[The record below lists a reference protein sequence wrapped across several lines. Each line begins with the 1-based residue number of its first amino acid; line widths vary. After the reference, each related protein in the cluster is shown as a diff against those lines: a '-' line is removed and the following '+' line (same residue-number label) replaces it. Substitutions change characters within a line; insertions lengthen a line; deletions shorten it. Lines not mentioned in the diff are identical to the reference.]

1 MIYLKTMQWLKK
13 FWITFLSFLPFGA
26 AAVSPWIVGA
36 VAGVGA
42 IAGFSIYRS
51 MAPVDMADAL
61 RFFSSCWTCQMFSDI
76 MATMSQILPRAYHGI
91 GTAIIPFS
99 IAVTAIWAAWQI
111 IKTFSDNASNG
122 VDGWSLANTFTTHFV
137 KLAVVAAVLLA
148 PLPRLMTDI
157 VIEPIFNVGL
167 YMNRAVTGDEAF
179 NSCLVATAIA
189 DPVSA
194 TVESASTG
202 AFSPK
207 LRHNL
212 ACQVANVHQMTGV
225 GMTVGW
231 TMMNMA
237 FNDEYQHKIL
247 WGIPFFPNVPIFF
260 AGLLVM
266 VLFFV
271 SLLPIPL
278 YFLEIF
284 IKLSMDLVLLPL
296 TFLGWLFKGWN
307 IFPQGS
313 HNKNIRAIVND
324 VINGTAGIAVTG
336 IFVSFAIMFINAVFG
351 HWNGAQRLALAIE
364 SGDSKLLMDGL
375 MMRNDSLV
383 TIILMGVF
391 IAMFMTSIPA
401 LTKTLFNVSIS
412 TKYYDNLKKDLTT
425 TWTNLK
431 KIWSEMKK

>member
-1 MIYLKTMQWLKK
+1 MVYLKTYNMLKK

-26 AAVSPWIVGA
+26 AAVSPWVVGA

-51 MAPVDMADAL
+51 MAPVNVADAMK
-61 RFFSSCWTCQMFSDI
+61 FFSSCWSCQMFSDI
-76 MATMSQILPRAYHGI
+76 MSTMSGILPRVYDALGSF
-91 GTAIIPFS
+91 IIPFAV
-99 IAVTAIWAAWQI
+99 AVTAIWIAWQLF
-111 IKTFSDNASNG
+111 KTFANDSGA
-122 VDGWSLANTFTTHFV
+122 VDGWSLSDNFVTHFV
-137 KLAVVAAVLLA
+137 KLGIVSAVLLA
-148 PLPRLMTDI
+148 PLPRILTDV
-157 VIEPIFNVGL
+157 VIEPVFNVGL
-167 YMNRAVTGDEAF
+167 YMSRAVTGDEVF

-189 DPVSA
+189 DPVTISSA
-194 TVESASTG
+194 ATAHG

-212 ACQVANVHQMTGV
+212 ACQVANVHQVTGI

-237 FNDEYQHKIL
+237 FNDEYMHKIM
-247 WGIPFFPNVPIFF
+247 WGVPIFPNVPMF
-260 AGLLVM
+260 AGGLLITL
-266 VLFFV
+266 LFLMA
-271 SLLPIPL
+271 LLPIPL

-313 HNKNIRAIVND
+313 HNKNIRAIVDD
-324 VINGTAGIAVTG
+324 VINATAGIAVTG
-336 IFVSFAIMFINAVFG
+336 LFVSFSVMFLNAIFGKINGVD
-351 HWNGAQRLALAIE
+351 RLFQALQ
-364 SGDSKLLMDGL
+364 SGDSSVLIDGL

-383 TIILMGVF
+383 TILIMGVF
-391 IAMFMTSIPA
+391 IAMFMVSIPA

-412 TKYYDNLKKDLTT
+412 TKYYDNLKKDLQT
-425 TWTNLK
+425 TWGNLK
-431 KIWSEMKK
+431 NIWAKMKK

>member
-1 MIYLKTMQWLKK
+1 MIYLKTMNSLKK

-42 IAGFSIYRS
+42 IAGFSVYRS
-51 MAPVDMADAL
+51 MAPVNMADAL
-61 RFFSSCWTCQMFSDI
+61 KFFSSCWSCQMFSDI
-76 MATMSQILPRAYHGI
+76 MSTMSQILPRAYSGI
-91 GTAIIPFS
+91 SSAIIPFA
-99 IAVTAIWAAWQI
+99 IAVTAIWIAWQL
-111 IKTFSDNASNG
+111 IKTFTNDKGG
-122 VDGWSLANTFTTHFV
+122 VDGWSLTDTFTTHFV
-137 KLAVVAAVLLA
+137 KLGVVIIVLLA
-148 PLPRLMTDI
+148 PLPRMLTDI

-179 NSCLVATAIA
+179 DSCLVATALA
-189 DPVSA
+189 DPMTAS
-194 TVESASTG
+194 VESASVG

-212 ACQVANVHQMTGV
+212 ACQVANVHQMTGI

-237 FNDEYQHKIL
+237 FNDEYMHKMM
-247 WGIPFFPNVPIFF
+247 WDIPFFPNVPIFF
-260 AGLLVM
+260 AGLLITL
-266 VLFFV
+266 LFFA

-284 IKLSMDLVLLPL
+284 IKLAMDLVLLPL
-296 TFLGWLFKGWN
+296 TILGWLFKGWN

-336 IFVSFAIMFINAVFG
+336 IFVSFAIMFISAVFG
-351 HWNGAQRLALAIE
+351 HWNGAERLALAIE
-364 SGDSKLLMDGL
+364 SGDSKILMDGL
-375 MMRNDSLV
+375 MMRNDSFI
-383 TIILMGVF
+383 TILLMGVF
-391 IAMFMTSIPA
+391 IAMFMVSIPA
-401 LTKTLFNVSIS
+401 LTKSLFNVSIS
-412 TKYYDNLKKDLTT
+412 TKYYDNLKKDLST
-425 TWTNLK
+425 TWSNLK
-431 KIWSEMKK
+431 KIWGNLKK

>member
-1 MIYLKTMQWLKK
+1 MVYLKTRMLKK

-36 VAGVGA
+36 VAGVTG

-51 MAPVDMADAL
+51 MAPVDMADAFE
-61 RFFSSCWTCQMFSDI
+61 FFSSCWTCQMFSDI
-76 MATMSQILPRAYHGI
+76 MATMSGILPRVYDALG
-91 GTAIIPFS
+91 AVIIPFS
-99 IAVTAIWAAWQI
+99 IAVTAIWIAWQL
-111 IKTFSDNASNG
+111 IKTFSNDKG
-122 VDGWSLANTFTTHFV
+122 TVDGWSLSDTFVTHFV
-137 KLAVVAAVLLA
+137 KLGVVTAVLLA
-148 PLPRLMTDI
+148 PLPRMLTDI
-157 VIEPIFNVGL
+157 IIEPVFNVGL

-189 DPVSA
+189 DPVTISDA
-194 TVESASTG
+194 ASSRG
-202 AFSPK
+202 AFSPN

-212 ACQVANVHQMTGV
+212 ACQVANVHQMTGL
-225 GMTVGW
+225 GMTAGW

-237 FNDEYQHKIL
+237 FNDEYMHKIM
-247 WGIPFFPNVPIFF
+247 WDVPIFPNIPMF
-260 AGLLVM
+260 AAGLLVLL
-266 VLFFV
+266 LFFA

-313 HNKNIRAIVND
+313 HNKNIRAIVDD
-324 VINGTAGIAVTG
+324 VINATAGIAVTG
-336 IFVSFAIMFINAVFG
+336 LFVAFSIMFLDAVFG
-351 HWNGAQRLALAIE
+351 NLEGVSRLMTALQN
-364 SGDSKLLMDGL
+364 GDSKVLIDGL

-383 TIILMGVF
+383 TILIMGVF
-391 IAMFMTSIPA
+391 IAMFMTAIPA

-412 TKYYDNLKKDLTT
+412 TKYYDNLKKDLQT
-425 TWTNLK
+425 TWGNLK
-431 KIWSEMKK
+431 NIWAKMKK